1 MADDTQRKKKTT
13 GTAPIR
19 MNNEELQFP
28 VTYDLKA
35 VMTASPGDMENRKHL
50 TNVFDELK
58 IDYTYLNRSQSSK
71 GSYTSFTYSVTL
83 KDRETM
89 SHLYELLKEIENLK
103 FAL

>member
-1 MADDTQRKKKTT
+1 MADDTQRKKKTA

-28 VTYDLKA
+28 VTYGLKA
-35 VMTASPGDMENRKHL
+35 VMATSHSDMENRKRL
-50 TNVFDELK
+50 TNVFEELK

-71 GSYTSFTYSVTL
+71 GSYMSFTYSVTL
-83 KDRETM
+83 NDRETM
-89 SHLYELLKEIENLK
+89 NRLYELLKEIDNLK

>member
-1 MADDTQRKKKTT
+1 MADDTQRKKKTA

-28 VTYDLKA
+28 VTYGLKA
-35 VMTASPGDMENRKHL
+35 VMTASHSDMENRKRL
-50 TNVFDELK
+50 TNIFDELK

-71 GSYTSFTYSVTL
+71 GSYMSFTYSVTL
-83 KDRETM
+83 NDRQTM
-89 SHLYELLKEIENLK
+89 NRLYALLKEIENLK